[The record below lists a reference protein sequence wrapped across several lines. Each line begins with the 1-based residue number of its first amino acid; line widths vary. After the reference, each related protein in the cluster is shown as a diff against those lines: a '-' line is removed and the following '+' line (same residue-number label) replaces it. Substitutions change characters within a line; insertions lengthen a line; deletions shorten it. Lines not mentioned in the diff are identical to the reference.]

1 MRLFRSLLLI
11 PPISHYGSSLP
22 LLLPLTRQRPSLN
35 RRDESRR
42 FLEFLH
48 FVWEFLPRQAPG
60 SRRVTEERFGD
71 LTVKWQRSWC
81 PANHYG

>member
-11 PPISHYGSSLP
+11 APISDCGSSLP
-22 LLLPLTRQRPSLN
+22 LFLPLTRQRPCVT

-42 FLEFLH
+42 VLEFLH
-48 FVWEFLPRQAPG
+48 FVWELRPRQAPG

-71 LTVKWQRSWC
+71 IQVDRKQAR
-81 PANHYG
+81 